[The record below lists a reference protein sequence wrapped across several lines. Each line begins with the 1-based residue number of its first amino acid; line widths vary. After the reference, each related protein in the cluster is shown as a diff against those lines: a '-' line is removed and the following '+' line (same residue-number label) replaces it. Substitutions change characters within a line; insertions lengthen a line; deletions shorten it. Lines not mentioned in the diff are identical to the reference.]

1 MNDKQDEYSLS
12 GDDSGRTPP
21 SFGEHVGRDPSSD
34 ELRRMWKQFELYT
47 RKTIV
52 HRELARFLGEWEIEL
67 DFDIDGY
74 GPNFTMTGKA
84 TGTPL
89 FGGRFI
95 QLSIEASSEA
105 FPDYQALFILGYDN
119 VIEKTMCVML
129 ESSQNGM
136 LLTEGQWN
144 PERHEIVDW
153 GEMSNAMFRKRH
165 DVSLRWVFE
174 SDEEVTLTSSVPDFE
189 GNMTQNLRARFVRP
203 GFNRPPS
210 EEEDEQRL
218 G

>member
-1 MNDKQDEYSLS
+1 MVLMSEGEDDRSLS

-52 HRELARFLGEWEIEL
+52 HKELARFLGEWEVEM
-67 DFDIDGY
+67 DFDMDGY
-74 GPNFTMTGKA
+74 GPNFTMEGKA
-84 TGTPL
+84 VGTSL
-89 FGGRFI
+89 FGGRFVQI
-95 QLSIEASSEA
+95 AIEANSEA
-105 FPDYQALFILGYDN
+105 FPLYEALFIIGFDN
-119 VIEKTMCVML
+119 VIDKTMCVML
-129 ESSQNGM
+129 ENSQNGM

-165 DVSLRWVFE
+165 DVSLRWGFE
-174 SDEEVTLTSSVPDFE
+174 SDDEITLTSSVPDFE
-189 GNMTQNLRARFVRP
+189 GNMTQNLRARFLRP
-203 GFNRPPS
+203 GRGRTPPLG
-210 EEEDEQRL
+210 EE
-218 G
+218 